1 MNGKTTYFLPILLQS
16 VFTKNTDIKST
27 KNMKQSVKIVS
38 YIYDNYVQ

>member
-1 MNGKTTYFLPILLQS
+1 MEKLLIFFLFCYNQYLL
-16 VFTKNTDIKST
+16 KNTDIKST